1 VPGGSQS
8 LCLAV
13 AGVAAPCIPIRW
25 SPPEVLSVTPNM
37 GPISGGTVITIR
49 GENFGASPGYAR
61 SISFG
66 GASAGGVQCP
76 NDSIMTCTLPQATLG
91 ASGPVDVIV
100 DVEGARDTVATGF
113 EYLATTGIAPGDPA
127 RPVAFAVRQNAPN
140 PFSART
146 AITFDLPEASEYSVS
161 IFDIRGRL
169 VRRYEGSSGS
179 GTTHLTWDGFD
190 ASGAQSPAGVYF
202 YRVRAGRFDETRRML
217 LVK

>member
-1 VPGGSQS
+1 
-8 LCLAV
+8 
-13 AGVAAPCIPIRW
+13 
-25 SPPEVLSVTPNM
+25 M

-61 SISFG
+61 SVSFG

-100 DVEGARDTVATGF
+100 DVEGAPDTVATGF
-113 EYLATTGIAPGDPA
+113 EYLATTGVAPGDPA
-127 RPVAFAVRQNAPN
+127 RPVAVAVRHNAPN
-140 PFSART
+140 PISART
-146 AITFDLPEASEYSVS
+146 AISFDLPEASDYSVS

-179 GTTHLTWDGFD
+179 GTTILNWDGVD